1 MAQHQSTEQIRRVKA
16 RHQRRLL
23 ELANVVGVGIGL
35 KETGGITTDQPAI
48 VVNVSQKLPLAQLAP
63 ADVVPAQ
70 LDDTPTDVQA
80 TGQFTALQPADDAAE
95 QPAESPTTVAE
106 KPAQSTGTTVG
117 ANIYRQLAN
126 SLNRLFQAGSRHD
139 S

>member
-1 MAQHQSTEQIRRVKA
+1 MTKHQSIEQIRRVKV

-23 ELANVVGVGIGL
+23 DLANVVGVGIGL
-35 KETGGITTDQPAI
+35 KETGGITTNQPAI

-63 ADVVPAQ
+63 VDVVPVQ
-70 LDDTPTDVQA
+70 LDDIPTDVQA
-80 TGQFTALQPADDAAE
+80 TGQFTALQSKNDAAE
-95 QPAESPTTVAE
+95 QLVESPTTVVE
-106 KPAQSTGTTVG
+106 KPAQSTSATVG